1 MRLKLPQ
8 DEYVERATYRATYRQ
23 GQTTPDR
30 YVDGKRQRQTET
42 ERDMGRG
49 REGRA
54 GQGRHMGAGLV
65 AACNGVRSRDVTLNR
80 PRFSL
85 NIPCL

>member
-30 YVDGKRQRQTET
+30 YVDGKRQRQKQTET
-42 ERDMGRG
+42 ERELGR
-49 REGRA
+49 GRA

-80 PRFSL
+80 PRLSL